1 MTVAAAPAG
10 PAGPAGRADVA
21 APFRAAAP
29 TDASFRPAPADAAD
43 AAAPGR
49 AAALVDVPA
58 PVFYQCCS
66 PTSDGS
72 VSPARP
78 GPSGGRPPGS
88 DGPNQRS
95 SRCWLSRP
103 KLGQAVCPGLLWVLK
118 VHPRRHRATS
128 ELRVDTVVG
137 LECLQSR
144 PADHRDPVCQAASAG
159 RACQVAN
166 NTATACA
173 GAQDDRDK
181 RARVE
186 RLGCRRHSLRPR
198 KHGMGKEEH
207 CQPSSSAASRR
218 TRRERQCGIP
228 L

>member
-1 MTVAAAPAG
+1 MLSRPANAGRDVFRHVVLPQGSLTFLAIPATATIFMTVAAAPAG

-103 KLGQAVCPGLLWVLK
+103 KLGQAVCPGLLWGSQGASQ
-118 VHPRRHRATS
+118 ATPGY
-128 ELRVDTVVG
+128 V
-137 LECLQSR
+137 
-144 PADHRDPVCQAASAG
+144 
-159 RACQVAN
+159 
-166 NTATACA
+166 
-173 GAQDDRDK
+173 
-181 RARVE
+181 
-186 RLGCRRHSLRPR
+186 
-198 KHGMGKEEH
+198 
-207 CQPSSSAASRR
+207 
-218 TRRERQCGIP
+218 
-228 L
+228 